1 MSRATQ
7 FTIGTEVV
15 CQDGVCGVLRRVV
28 INPVTHTLTHLVV
41 EPKYRQNLG
50 HLVPIDLVEKT
61 DTPIALHC
69 TMDQFKALD
78 DAEET
83 ELLAVATG
91 QLGYGQADMLSL
103 PYFGLRPGTGL
114 SLGGL
119 GGGMGGLG
127 GLSGLGGLGGA
138 GFGAGPRT
146 VTYDNVPPDEVEVG
160 RGEHVHATDGSIGR
174 VQGLVVDPASYHV
187 THVLLEEGHLW
198 GKREVAIPIGAVTNV
213 DDGIRLNLTK
223 DQVKELPAVDID
235 HPPDGAVG

>member
-1 MSRATQ
+1 MSQATQ

-28 INPVTHTLTHLVV
+28 INPVGRALTHLVV

-61 DTPIALHC
+61 GASISLRC

-83 ELLAVATG
+83 EFLAGATG
-91 QLGYGQADMLSL
+91 QWGYSQGDMLSL
-103 PYFGLRPGTGL
+103 PYFGLRSGMGL
-114 SLGGL
+114 GLGGVGGAMGGL
-119 GGGMGGLG
+119 GGGLAGGLG
-127 GLSGLGGLGGA
+127 GLGA

-146 VTYDNVPPDEVEVG
+146 VTYDKLPPDEVEVR
-160 RGEHVHATDGSIGR
+160 RGDHVHATDGAIGR
-174 VQGLVVDPASYHV
+174 VQGLVVDPSNNHV
-187 THVLLEEGHLW
+187 THVLLHEGHLW
-198 GKREVAIPIGAVTNV
+198 GKKEVAIPIGAVTNV

-223 DQVKELPAVDID
+223 DQIKDLPALDID
-235 HPPDGAVG
+235 HPG